1 MKSLTRDIL
10 FSLVCFIIILT
21 ASVLLYFQLTARIS
35 HIQAEQIGTI
45 SFKRKVAE
53 RKFSERSIWEGLD
66 QLSPVY
72 NYDSIRTASNSE
84 AIVHLQNGTEIM
96 LDENTLIFLKVEGKD
111 VGIDF
116 SKGSISANS
125 SKDKPET
132 KINIQ
137 SPEALINVEKGKID
151 ISKSNERINFN
162 LSDGNAVIT
171 NKKGS
176 VFVSKD
182 QSASIDKEEIDLI
195 SYDISLKLP
204 RSNFIFVTDK
214 DQADIPFSW
223 IYDKKDDFNFELYKG
238 KKILFSRKIK
248 GNLFNISLGEG
259 AYSWRIIAASD
270 SKASSMTGKFSILKD
285 IPAQIISPLDDPVS
299 GDHVRIE
306 WSKSLLST
314 SGGLE

>member
-10 FSLVCFIIILT
+10 FSLACFIILLT

-35 HIQAEQIGTI
+35 HVNAEQIGTI
-45 SFKRKVAE
+45 SFKRKIAE

-66 QLSPVY
+66 QLSPIY

-84 AIVHLQNGTEIM
+84 AIVHLGNGTEIM
-96 LDENTLIFLKVEGKD
+96 LDENTLIFLKVDGKD

-132 KINIQ
+132 TINIQ
-137 SPEALINVEKGKID
+137 IPEGLISVENGKID
-151 ISKSNERINFN
+151 ISKSDERINFN
-162 LSDGNAVIT
+162 LSDGNAVIS

-182 QSASIDKEEIDLI
+182 QSAFIDKDKIDLK
-195 SYDISLKLP
+195 SYDISQKLP
-204 RSNFIFVTDK
+204 RSNFIFITDK

-223 IYDKKDDFNFELYKG
+223 GYEKG
-238 KKILFSRKIK
+238 
-248 GNLFNISLGEG
+248 E
-259 AYSWRIIAASD
+259 
-270 SKASSMTGKFSILKD
+270 
-285 IPAQIISPLDDPVS
+285 
-299 GDHVRIE
+299 
-306 WSKSLLST
+306 
-314 SGGLE
+314 